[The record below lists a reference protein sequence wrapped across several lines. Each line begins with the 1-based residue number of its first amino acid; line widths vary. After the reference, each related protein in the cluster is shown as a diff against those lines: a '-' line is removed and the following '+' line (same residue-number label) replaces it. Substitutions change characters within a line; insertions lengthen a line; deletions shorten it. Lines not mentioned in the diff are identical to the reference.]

1 MTLTF
6 HAFNRKDKTTCTAW
20 LLIALTYLSVMN
32 AMQFFALTDTDSLK
46 TACWHGCSQNRY

>member
-46 TACWHGCSQNRY
+46 TAC